1 MAHKFSSIRDLRR
14 RVRKVLISINIVAI
28 ALKQDFFLLTGQPIF
43 GFCKIKKKEEI
54 PVSSEHENLTL
65 SKWVKWKERTY
76 YCKRQRGVRRSEWW
90 MWRRRWEEETM
101 VANRTLSWCWEA
113 EATVLEATKPPFL
126 MLEEITNSGVWGKGL
141 NEEKEKTEISFRE
154 EHDNVVSVY
163 NLDELKK
170 KKAKIIINLNIYWNI
185 LTTKISIK
193 ESLKCVFQLLINK
206 TLIT

>member
-1 MAHKFSSIRDLRR
+1 
-14 RVRKVLISINIVAI
+14 
-28 ALKQDFFLLTGQPIF
+28 
-43 GFCKIKKKEEI
+43 
-54 PVSSEHENLTL
+54 
-65 SKWVKWKERTY
+65 
-76 YCKRQRGVRRSEWW
+76 
-90 MWRRRWEEETM
+90 
-101 VANRTLSWCWEA
+101 
-113 EATVLEATKPPFL
+113 

-185 LTTKISIK
+185 LTTKISIE